1 MGPGGAFLRNVRPQ
15 GYWAV
20 RLDGTG
26 KIVITYRAVGEE
38 LVTHIDVE
46 PSIARQMA
54 DAIYLQLAQI
64 DEDAHETS

>member
-20 RLDGTG
+20 RLDGSG

-46 PSIARQMA
+46 PSVARQIA
-54 DAIYLQLAQI
+54 DGIYFQLAQI
-64 DEDAHETS
+64 EGDEDA